1 MTNQRFPDPQS
12 VSKDEIPEIL
22 TAAMREAK
30 SLPLGPDLVRLM
42 ALWRRWME
50 GRGYSGGTG
59 DWFVYFLK
67 WALMGRVKAFVEWV
81 EAHPSADGELAL
93 AGIRQVYD
101 FHWPHNASC
110 GYIFHGLWGWLQL
123 ELEKP
128 GEKAPPSIAEQMEYI
143 TRHLEAQGM
152 RVKAWTS
159 LGPGGVMGIPEP
171 MEKAEPVLE
180 TSAHGLPHRSD
191 EHQGSDLKQD
201 RAHELAQKS
210 PFESPNA
217 EVDAEELIEFLE
229 KMTIEERIEEIS
241 EDVYS
246 KRDKYRI
253 INPFDLADLL
263 DVPPPHSMDGWF
275 IARYLKKKTIYE
287 IIEDGGYENFD
298 TKYVW
303 EKMCKCRK
311 KTKLKRFLS
320 ECARFKALDC
330 KNIDDILKKFDPC
343 DINAMVSAVNSDI
356 FRDGDCGVVIGYYEV
371 EGLCFEAI
379 LDIGDCVSL
388 KGPYEE
394 RDGEFFDTTD
404 CLEEDWI

>member
-1 MTNQRFPDPQS
+1 
-12 VSKDEIPEIL
+12 
-22 TAAMREAK
+22 
-30 SLPLGPDLVRLM
+30 
-42 ALWRRWME
+42 
-50 GRGYSGGTG
+50 
-59 DWFVYFLK
+59 
-67 WALMGRVKAFVEWV
+67 
-81 EAHPSADGELAL
+81 
-93 AGIRQVYD
+93 
-101 FHWPHNASC
+101 
-110 GYIFHGLWGWLQL
+110 
-123 ELEKP
+123 
-128 GEKAPPSIAEQMEYI
+128 
-143 TRHLEAQGM
+143 
-152 RVKAWTS
+152 
-159 LGPGGVMGIPEP
+159 
-171 MEKAEPVLE
+171 
-180 TSAHGLPHRSD
+180 
-191 EHQGSDLKQD
+191 
-201 RAHELAQKS
+201 
-210 PFESPNA
+210 
-217 EVDAEELIEFLE
+217 
-229 KMTIEERIEEIS
+229 MTIEERIEEIS